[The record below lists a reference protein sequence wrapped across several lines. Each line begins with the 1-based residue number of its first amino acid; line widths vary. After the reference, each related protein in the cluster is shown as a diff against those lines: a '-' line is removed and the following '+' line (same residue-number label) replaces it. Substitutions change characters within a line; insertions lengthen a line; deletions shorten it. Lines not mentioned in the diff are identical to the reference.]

1 MARRIASDGGDAFQS
16 VWWSYDQLV
25 KRMPRKKQVAAE
37 VRWEREVR
45 RGEGLTTDDQ
55 ERGK

>member
-1 MARRIASDGGDAFQS
+1 MALRIASDGGDAFQS

-37 VRWEREVR
+37 VRLREIGAQR
-45 RGEGLTTDDQ
+45 EGTHG
-55 ERGK
+55 R

>member
-37 VRWEREVR
+37 VRWGERSAQR
-45 RGEGLTTDDQ
+45 RGTHD
-55 ERGK
+55 R